1 MVYAMYR
8 RHIKI
13 QQSIKD
19 REYLFKLDILYGTSI
34 TFLIPMFFYLAE
46 QSVSVYLFTSI
57 IAFIF
62 YSSNSKLKFYHKI
75 Y

>member
-34 TFLIPMFFYLAE
+34 TFLIPMLFYLAGTTA
-46 QSVSVYLFTSI
+46 VSFAYLFTSI

-62 YSSNSKLKFYHKI
+62 YSSNQK
-75 Y
+75 